1 VASVAY
7 LRRGTATW
15 RRTYAGLLVSP
26 SPDSELLL
34 LGPPADRIWALL
46 ETPATVEELVERLCS
61 EFTAE
66 SDAIRRDVEEFVT
79 DLERRGAVVR
89 R

>member
-1 VASVAY
+1 M
-7 LRRGTATW
+7 W

-26 SPDSELLL
+26 SPQSELLL

-46 ETPATVEELVERLCS
+46 DEPATVAQLVEQLRS
-61 EFTAE
+61 EFAAE
-66 SDAIRRDVEEFVT
+66 PDDIERDVEEFVT